1 MIKEFSN
8 CLFLND
14 SKTESESENMINF
27 LCLLFK
33 MMLRARS
40 IARSSAVKMEFFI
53 GRAFLI
59 ILLCKTD
66 VQAILSLSLEPLVK
80 IYSWL

>member
-1 MIKEFSN
+1 
-8 CLFLND
+8 
-14 SKTESESENMINF
+14 
-27 LCLLFK
+27 
-33 MMLRARS
+33 
-40 IARSSAVKMEFFI
+40 MEFFL

-80 IYSWL
+80 IYSWLAGFGGCCEISPDK